1 MKGAE
6 SVVPDYAVVIFFS
19 LLVVCILFTG
29 YSLFSKKRQQ
39 LIQKLYMALCLAF
52 CSWPI
57 AMLGI
62 RYADPGNMQALFR
75 WDAFSY
81 LGATFTPVIMLLIAI
96 AFTSG
101 KETLPRFWPLLL
113 IIPVLTNAVVWTNPL
128 HHLQYRVFAV
138 VRDEIVFGPYIYVS
152 GLYTYLCLIWATV
165 ILLRFGARNNS
176 RLYRLQVAML
186 SLGEIIPLIVSAAA
200 TFSGKNLSIFATPLS
215 FVATLVC
222 SYIAIYR
229 LHLLDIVPIA
239 TQHVLDWIPDGYLVL
254 NEFGLVVDENR
265 PFREV
270 FGKLYGIASNRRI
283 EASLESEALTNKT
296 PLYNLISAVQSCGKN
311 CAPIAYEQ
319 AITLTT
325 GKNQAAQK
333 YYYMVDITPLEI
345 EQRLSGFVVI
355 FKDISQIKRSM
366 QQVQEGQAR
375 MMEQERL
382 ALLGQMVGGLAHN
395 LKTPIMSIAGCAAAV
410 ETLIK
415 EAQDSLDDPEV
426 TVEDYDEIYGEM
438 SGWLSKIRASCSYM
452 SDIITAIKGQAANV
466 STSEE
471 REFTLDELIRRTTL
485 LMRHE
490 LQSSGCSLVTEYDP
504 KTRITLHG
512 DINSLI
518 QVMNNLIGNA
528 IDAERDSSRK
538 EIYIGLRQSETHLSL
553 YVKDTGH
560 GVEPRVRERLF
571 QEMITT
577 KGTKGT
583 GLGLYIS
590 NSVIHGKFG
599 GFLWVED
606 NPEGGSIFGF
616 SIPLETV
623 SLTRLFD
630 DKEVQE

>member
-1 MKGAE
+1 MI
-6 SVVPDYAVVIFFS
+6 PDYAALIFFS
-19 LLVVCILFTG
+19 LLVVCVLFIG

-52 CSWPI
+52 CAWPV

-62 RYADPGNMQALFR
+62 RYTAPENIAVLFR

-81 LGATFTPVIMLLIAI
+81 LGATFTPVIMLLIAV
-96 AFTSG
+96 AFTTG
-101 KETLPRFWPLLL
+101 KETLPRHWPLLL
-113 IIPVLTNAVVWTNPL
+113 VIPILTNVVVWTNPL
-128 HHLQYRVFAV
+128 HHLQYRVFSV
-138 VRDEIVFGPYIYVS
+138 VRSEIVFGPYLYVS
-152 GLYTYLCLIWATV
+152 GLYTYLCLICATA
-165 ILLRFGARNNS
+165 ILVRFGMRNSS
-176 RLYRLQVAML
+176 RLYRLQVVML
-186 SLGEIIPLIVSAAA
+186 VLGEVIPLAVSATA
-200 TFSGKNLSIFATPLS
+200 TFSNENLSIFATPLS
-215 FVATLVC
+215 FVVTLVC
-222 SYIAIYR
+222 NYVAIYQ

-254 NEFGLVVDENR
+254 NESGLVVDENR

-270 FGKLYGIASNRRI
+270 FGKLYGIVSNRRI
-283 EASLESEALTNKT
+283 EASLESETLTNKT

-311 CAPIAYEQ
+311 GTPIAYEQ
-319 AITLTT
+319 AITLSA
-325 GKNQAAQK
+325 GKNEMPRK

-345 EQRLSGFVVI
+345 ERRLSGFVVI
-355 FKDISQIKRSM
+355 FKDITQIKKSM

-426 TVEDYDEIYGEM
+426 TSQDYDEIYGEV

-452 SDIITAIKGQAANV
+452 SDIITAIKGQATNV
-466 STSEE
+466 STSED
-471 REFTLDELIRRTTL
+471 REFTLDELIKRTTL

-490 LQSSGCSLVTEYDP
+490 LQSSGCKLILEYDP
-504 KTRITLHG
+504 KIRVTLRG
-512 DINSLI
+512 DINNLI
-518 QVMNNLIGNA
+518 QVMNNLISNA
-528 IDAERDSSRK
+528 IDAERECSQK
-538 EIYIGLRQSETHLSL
+538 GIYIGWRKDDAYLNL
-553 YVKDTGH
+553 YVKDTGR
-560 GVEPRVRERLF
+560 GVDPRARKHLF

-577 KGTKGT
+577 KGTRGT

-599 GFLWVED
+599 GFMWVED
-606 NPEGGSIFGF
+606 NPEGGSVFGF
-616 SIPLETV
+616 SIPIETV
-623 SLTRLFD
+623 SVTRRFD
-630 DKEVQE
+630 DEEAQQ